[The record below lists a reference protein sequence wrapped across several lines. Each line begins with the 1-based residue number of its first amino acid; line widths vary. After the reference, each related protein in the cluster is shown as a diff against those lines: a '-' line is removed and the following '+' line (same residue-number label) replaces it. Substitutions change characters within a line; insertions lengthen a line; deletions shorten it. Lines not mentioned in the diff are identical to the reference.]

1 MADHHGQDVV
11 QHGISWALVVS
22 QRNVVTRAR
31 IHRPLTNKSLTQE
44 PALKP
49 FHTCIVRYWGQPYP
63 TRPGNWACQEAARRC
78 WPWASSLQ
86 PGREINYGILQTY
99 APRFILPDRLFAAT
113 RSRWESALPL
123 GCALRLGRK
132 WVPWALRSI
141 ERVSTCVLSVVS
153 RNRPNTRSP
162 EPTPWIDVSGHYCR
176 SNLARGYCEA
186 SCEEDHRRGRGR
198 VVSLASCGLNLLR
211 LRPIRNPRSCGI
223 SSLVMPHHKPGYSV
237 CLLFVYHGLAGSWVN
252 EAAVMRTP
260 SAFPM
265 LESATSPRNRQP
277 WQPCVPFCHRR
288 PCAVALRGLTLTGNT

>member
-11 QHGISWALVVS
+11 QHGISWALAVS
-22 QRNVVTRAR
+22 QRNVVTRAW

-49 FHTCIVRYWGQPYP
+49 FYTCIVRYGGQPYP

-186 SCEEDHRRGRGR
+186 RHGGAVKKTIEGEGA
-198 VVSLASCGLNLLR
+198 ASSHWR
-211 LRPIRNPRSCGI
+211 
-223 SSLVMPHHKPGYSV
+223 
-237 CLLFVYHGLAGSWVN
+237 
-252 EAAVMRTP
+252 
-260 SAFPM
+260 
-265 LESATSPRNRQP
+265 
-277 WQPCVPFCHRR
+277 
-288 PCAVALRGLTLTGNT
+288 AVASIYCDYDQ